1 MRATCIGRSLEWRT
15 INSFVHKIR
24 LDDRRAKKRLQPS
37 WSKTTAPSA
46 GWTILRDLPPVWPLL
61 ACPRARRLEK
71 WEDDTHIDRLG
82 GGAFNGHLLDFSL
95 YLFCTLL
102 MVICCEHKVVQH
114 FHVKCIQ
121 NLLQIDGPGRRFSA
135 RRRSEVLIS
144 RATGG
149 VWIILILVQNDPE
162 KTKTK
167 NKTKQKKNI
176 SVFAPPRLRRRLP
189 FRDVPMT

>member
-1 MRATCIGRSLEWRT
+1 MNLFTTMRATCIGRSLEWRT
-15 INSFVHKIR
+15 INSTCKEAVVTLLEQNYGTLRR
-24 LDDRRAKKRLQPS
+24 LDNLARPS
-37 WSKTTAPSA
+37 SCVA
-46 GWTILRDLPPVWPLL
+46 L
-61 ACPRARRLEK
+61 ACMSTSQTSRKVGGRH
-71 WEDDTHIDRLG
+71 THDRLG

-102 MVICCEHKVVQH
+102 MVICCEHKLVQH
-114 FHVKCIQ
+114 FHV
-121 NLLQIDGPGRRFSA
+121 SA

-167 NKTKQKKNI
+167 NKTKQNKKHQC
-176 SVFAPPRLRRRLP
+176 LRATQASP
-189 FRDVPMT
+189 KIAVP